1 MTRFI
6 KQFSIVGCSK
16 NPSYILMIRDFELA
30 FSNVP
35 ERKRDRTYS
44 SVTMDLNKIRTK
56 QNSGLGFVLTHKQ
69 TF

>member
-1 MTRFI
+1 
-6 KQFSIVGCSK
+6 
-16 NPSYILMIRDFELA
+16 MIRDFELA